1 MNLCLQDT
9 LVHGSAVGTATPKHP
24 KIRYSQMQSGK
35 SVIIA
40 VGTTHQSFN
49 QERTS
54 TQKFYCLWQNT
65 SKRDAATKKK
75 AKLCFSASLSTRLL
89 A

>member
-40 VGTTHQSFN
+40 VGITHQSFN

-65 SKRDAATKKK
+65 SKRDENQ
-75 AKLCFSASLSTRLL
+75 SVRLRGRTCTAHTL
-89 A
+89 R